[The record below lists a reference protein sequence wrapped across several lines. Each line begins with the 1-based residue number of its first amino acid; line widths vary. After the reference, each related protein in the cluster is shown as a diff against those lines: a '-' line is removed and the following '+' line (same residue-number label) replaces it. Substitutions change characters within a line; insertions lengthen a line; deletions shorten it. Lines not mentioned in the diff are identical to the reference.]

1 METTITVRPAAHD
14 DIPDLAGV
22 LGGPS
27 TTTPFGRGSFP
38 TPTAGSG

>member
-22 LGGPS
+22 LWAFHDDAIWAVRES
-27 TTTPFGRGSFP
+27 RVDC
-38 TPTAGSG
+38 AQ